1 MLKQSIMSAL
11 VVSGPIL
18 GIAGTAQAQTLNDA
32 LVNGPPVTAS
42 ALLLAGG
49 PFSNPSVFGLRANA
63 SECVR
68 VEATSASFDPK
79 FTIVAPDGQV
89 FRDNNGGIGTL
100 PLVKIASA
108 RDNGVYGTAQVGIR
122 ASLVECF
129 HIHDNDL
136 AGRRRDI
143 ELVATGG
150 ERVYAGI
157 LL

>member
-1 MLKQSIMSAL
+1 MLKQSIMCAL
-11 VVSGPIL
+11 VASGPIL

-32 LVNGPPVTAS
+32 LVNGPPVTTS

-63 SECVR
+63 NECVR

-108 RDNGVYGTAQVGIR
+108 RDNGVYT
-122 ASLVECF
+122 LV
-129 HIHDNDL
+129 ISS
-136 AGRRRDI
+136 
-143 ELVATGG
+143 ATGAAIATG
-150 ERVYAGI
+150 TVTFTYGRYSAGNANCSAPTAP
-157 LL
+157 L